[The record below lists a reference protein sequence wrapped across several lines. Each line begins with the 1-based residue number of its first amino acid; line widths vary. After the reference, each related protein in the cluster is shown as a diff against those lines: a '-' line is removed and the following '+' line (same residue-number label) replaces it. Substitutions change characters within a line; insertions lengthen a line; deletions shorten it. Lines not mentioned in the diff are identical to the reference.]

1 MKRFFALLMLLASIA
16 PSSAARQHRS
26 HAARLA
32 FERSHPC
39 PSTGRHRGR
48 CPGYVVDH
56 IKPLSCGGADAPV
69 NMQWQT
75 IEDAK
80 RKDKWERNC
89 ALWP

>member
-1 MKRFFALLMLLASIA
+1 MIRCLLVAALLLAIPA
-16 PSSAARQHRS
+16 SAARQHRS

-39 PSTGRHRGR
+39 PSTGERHGR

-56 IKPLSCGGADAPV
+56 IKPLSCGGADAPR

-75 IEDAK
+75 IEEAK
-80 RKDKWERNC
+80 LKDKWERNC